1 MDQYSKMHNDSLGKV
16 ILLAI
21 FFLSSDNNSS
31 IYIKKKITRNI
42 LTTFCYFTQ
51 EDAIN

>member
-21 FFLSSDNNSS
+21 FFLVFRQQFF
-31 IYIKKKITRNI
+31 YILKKIMRNI

>member
-16 ILLAI
+16 ILLTI
-21 FFLSSDNNSS
+21 FFGLQTT
-31 IYIKKKITRNI
+31 ILLYILKKIMRNI